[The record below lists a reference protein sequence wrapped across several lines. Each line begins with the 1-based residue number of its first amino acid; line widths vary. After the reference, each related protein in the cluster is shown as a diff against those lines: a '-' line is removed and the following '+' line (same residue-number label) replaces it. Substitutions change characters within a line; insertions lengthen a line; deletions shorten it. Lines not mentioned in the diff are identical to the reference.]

1 MKANAYLRKMV
12 QTVADRSVKDDICSE
27 LQDCI
32 DDFIEMY
39 MEQGM
44 SYEEAEAEAVK
55 QMGDPVETGQM
66 FNSVY
71 RIKFEWRVAGYML
84 IWILFTLLMRTMV
97 SMVAIGLTLEYFW
110 EVAEATTLIG
120 ILFLLVAI
128 ILSWMEMKNDLP
140 FLWIKTS
147 PSEHWAMP
155 GLGVFSNSSAFAGIG
170 IGLMAASLTQMII
183 LYGVVTIILIFQR
196 FYVVEEK
203 NKKEQEYIYKE
214 CVALEDF
221 DFRGDANIGTEK
233 HKVQLMRGLTAK
245 KGDYLLVVGT
255 RGFQL
260 IVERL

>member
-1 MKANAYLRKMV
+1 MKADAYLRQMV

-32 DDFIEMY
+32 DDFIEAY

-71 RIKFEWRVAGYML
+71 RMKFEWRVAWYIL
-84 IWILFTLLMRTMV
+84 IWMVFILIMRAPMFLNELFSLSTMK
-97 SMVAIGLTLEYFW
+97 ILG
-110 EVAEATTLIG
+110 EATTLIG

-128 ILSWMEMKNDLP
+128 ILSWMEVKDDLP
-140 FLWIKTS
+140 FLWIKVS
-147 PSEHWAMP
+147 PSKHWAMP

-170 IGLMAASLTQMII
+170 IGLMAASLTQMVI
-183 LYGVVTIILIFQR
+183 LYGVVATIMIFQR
-196 FYVVEEK
+196 LYVVEEK
-203 NKKEQEYIYKE
+203 NKKEQAYIYKE

-221 DFRGDANIGTEK
+221 DFRGYANIGTEK
-233 HKVQLMRGLTAK
+233 HKVQLMRGLTVK